1 MKPYSLR
8 HGSHQLE
15 LGRRTCIMGILNVT
29 PDSFSDGGRFF
40 SLDSALRQAEKMV
53 NDGADILDIGGESSR
68 PFSEPVSAEEET
80 QRVLPVIEHLAK
92 HIDVPIS
99 IDTTKAVVARRAM
112 DAGAAIINDISAL
125 RIDPDM
131 GAVAAE
137 TGAWVILMHMLGTP
151 KTMQIDPC
159 YEDLIGEIGS
169 FLENAVSTARAAGIS
184 ASNIIVDPGIGFGKT
199 VLHNLELVRNIH
211 RFLSLG
217 VPVLIGPSRKAFI
230 RKILAREN
238 CLENENDAASEV
250 VEIGTQAIVSTAILN
265 GAHILRVHDV
275 ARARATATVID
286 AVKNGAFHAFG
297 S

>member
-1 MKPYSLR
+1 
-8 HGSHQLE
+8 
-15 LGRRTCIMGILNVT
+15 MGILNVT

-68 PFSEPVSAEEET
+68 PFSEPVSVEEET
-80 QRVLPVIEHLAK
+80 ERVLPVIEHLAK

-125 RIDPDM
+125 RLDPQM

-151 KTMQIDPC
+151 KTMQVDPC
-159 YEDLIGEIGS
+159 YDDLIGEICS
-169 FLENAVSTARAAGIS
+169 FLENAVSTAIAAGIS
-184 ASNIIVDPGIGFGKT
+184 ASNIVVDPGIGFGKT

-238 CLENENDAASEV
+238 RLENENDAASEL
-250 VEIGTQAIVSTAILN
+250 VELGTQAIVSAAILN
-265 GAHILRVHDV
+265 GAHIMRVHDV
-275 ARARATATVID
+275 ARARATATIID
-286 AVKNGAFHAFG
+286 AVKNGEFHAAG